1 MFRKGLTAARRPV
14 ISQALGAAQHNTP
27 TTATVVSVN
36 NFVCNLCQTK
46 RSAHDGPRKD
56 KKKDHKTRKQ
66 ETFAEQVKRLEQ
78 HVQMMERNYV
88 EMLRKRAQEQML
100 PKGEI
105 PAEITDQAY
114 QSLMAPA
121 APQSLFLPEPE
132 STEDKLPEKV
142 KERLGESLALVQM
155 EEPAWEGI
163 IAALEEKGGFEGM
176 TSDDVVGLLK
186 SMPAKKRVSLSSQLL
201 EMAKKAEVLDN
212 VMIYDGLMM
221 AHNYAGNSEVVE
233 RMFADLQEQ
242 GLQPTVYTYG
252 HLLKAYSK
260 TKNVAAAAQAF
271 QQMQAAG
278 IEPNLIVY
286 TSLIQT
292 CINRQEFETAW
303 QIFDLMKLKSTATAP
318 DVATYSLMIHA
329 CAVKGEAERALDLFT
344 DMTVRRELVPT
355 EYTYQS
361 VIHACAVRKDYFGEA
376 WKYARIMQQAGL
388 PITIMVFNVLI
399 QACGVVG
406 ELTRARLLLRHMS
419 ESGNPDIYPN
429 KFTFQNA
436 LRAYSNY
443 HAPKNQKT
451 TRNSIMEKMNLQKE
465 GKWPPPPEP
474 DAKTAET
481 INYDAD
487 AGTWIPAPQALQ
499 QRNLD
504 NSNKIPFLN
513 KPILS
518 SRREILDEAAL
529 IINWLRETK
538 PDIMD
543 TQLMNSYLDVAK
555 SQGYATDFIESYR
568 NDFEN
573 PPPIFRTQESQ
584 KPKPEDETPEEDA
597 FLEDLP
603 KFQRNIQTY
612 HIALQGAVKFRDLEF
627 AKEVFKDRQQFCNS
641 LQYRKVLREQRDKYD
656 FEAEKFL
663 IHALAYKG
671 LLKEAMERVM
681 ILYKERGVKWESNQL
696 APVYVMA
703 IKLED
708 TDTAATIRALTGK
721 IREEEDIW
729 LDKRW

>member
-1 MFRKGLTAARRPV
+1 MFRNGLTAARRPV
-14 ISQALGAAQHNTP
+14 ISQSLGAAQHNT
-27 TTATVVSVN
+27 TTAATAVAVN
-36 NFVCNLCQTK
+36 NFVCKLCQTK

-56 KKKDHKTRKQ
+56 KKKDNKTRKQ

-88 EMLRKRAQEQML
+88 EMLRKRAQEQMQ

-114 QSLMAPA
+114 QSLMAPV
-121 APQSLFLPEPE
+121 APESLFLPEPE

-155 EEPAWEGI
+155 EEPEWEAI
-163 IAALEEKGGFEGM
+163 IGALEEKGGFEGM
-176 TSDDVVGLLK
+176 TSEDVVGLLK
-186 SMPAKKRVSLSSQLL
+186 SMPAKKRVVLSSQLL

-212 VMIYDGLMM
+212 AMIYDGLMM

-233 RMFADLQEQ
+233 KMFADLQER
-242 GLQPTVYTYG
+242 GIKPTVYTYG
-252 HLLKAYSK
+252 HLLKAYSQ

-271 QQMQAAG
+271 QEMQAAG

-292 CINRQEFETAW
+292 CINRQEFDTAW
-303 QIFDLMKLKSTATAP
+303 QIFNLMKLKSTATAP

-344 DMTVRRELVPT
+344 DMTVRKELVPT

-361 VIHACAVRKDYFGEA
+361 IIHACAVRKDYFGEA
-376 WKYARIMQQAGL
+376 WKYARIMQEAGL
-388 PITIMVFNVLI
+388 PITIMVFNVLL

-443 HAPKNQKT
+443 QAPKNQRT
-451 TRNSIMEKMNLQKE
+451 TRNSILEKMNLQKQ

-474 DAKTAET
+474 NAKEAET

-487 AGTWIPAPQALQ
+487 AGTWIPAPQAIQ
-499 QRNLD
+499 QRNIKD
-504 NSNKIPFLN
+504 TDKIPFLN
-513 KPILS
+513 KPILG

-529 IINWLRETK
+529 IINWLRESK

-568 NDFEN
+568 NDYEN
-573 PPPIFRTQESQ
+573 PPVMFRRPEPKT
-584 KPKPEDETPEEDA
+584 PKPEEEAAEEDA
-597 FLEDLP
+597 FLQDLP
-603 KFQRNIQTY
+603 KLQRNIQTY
-612 HIALQGAVKFRDLEF
+612 HIALQGAVRFRDLEF

-641 LQYRKVLREQRDKYD
+641 LQYRKISHQEREKYD
-656 FEAEKFL
+656 FEAEKLF
-663 IHALAYKG
+663 IHALALKG
-671 LLKEAMERVM
+671 LLADAMERVM
-681 ILYKERGVKWESNQL
+681 ILYKERRVKWEWNHL

-703 IKLED
+703 VKLED
-708 TDTAATIRALTGK
+708 TETATTIRALTGR

-729 LDKRW
+729 LDKR

>member
-1 MFRKGLTAARRPV
+1 
-14 ISQALGAAQHNTP
+14 
-27 TTATVVSVN
+27 
-36 NFVCNLCQTK
+36 
-46 RSAHDGPRKD
+46 
-56 KKKDHKTRKQ
+56 
-66 ETFAEQVKRLEQ
+66 
-78 HVQMMERNYV
+78 
-88 EMLRKRAQEQML
+88 ML

-121 APQSLFLPEPE
+121 APESLFLPEPE

-155 EEPAWEGI
+155 EEPAWEAI
-163 IAALEEKGGFEGM
+163 IGALEEKGGFEGM
-176 TSDDVVGLLK
+176 TSEDVVGLLK
-186 SMPAKKRVSLSSQLL
+186 SMPAKKRVVLSSQLL
-201 EMAKKAEVLDN
+201 GMAKKAEVLDN

-221 AHNYAGNSEVVE
+221 AHNYVGNSEVVE
-233 RMFADLQEQ
+233 KMFADLQESRFTRCEY
-242 GLQPTVYTYG
+242 GSSRLLTRVSGGIKPTVYTYG
-252 HLLKAYSK
+252 HLLKAYSQ

-271 QQMQAAG
+271 QEMQAAG

-292 CINRQEFETAW
+292 CINRQEFDTAW
-303 QIFDLMKLKSTATAP
+303 QIFNLMKLKSTATAP

-344 DMTVRRELVPT
+344 DMTVRKELVPT

-361 VIHACAVRKDYFGEA
+361 IIHACAVRKDYFGEA
-376 WKYARIMQQAGL
+376 WKYARIMQEAGL
-388 PITIMVFNVLI
+388 PITIMVFNVLL

-443 HAPKNQKT
+443 HVPKNQKT
-451 TRNSIMEKMNLQKE
+451 TRNSILEKMNLQKE

-474 DAKTAET
+474 NAKEAET

-499 QRNLD
+499 QRNIED
-504 NSNKIPFLN
+504 TNKIPFLN
-513 KPILS
+513 KPILG

-529 IINWLRETK
+529 IINWLRESK

-555 SQGYATDFIESYR
+555 SQGYATDFIESYK
-568 NDFEN
+568 NDYEN
-573 PPPIFRTQESQ
+573 PPVMFRRPEPEA
-584 KPKPEDETPEEDA
+584 PKPEEETAEEDA

-603 KFQRNIQTY
+603 KLQRNIQTY
-612 HIALQGAVKFRDLEF
+612 HIALQGAVRFRDLEF

-641 LQYRKVLREQRDKYD
+641 LQYRKVSREERDKYD
-656 FEAEKFL
+656 FEAEKLF
-663 IHALAYKG
+663 IHALALKG
-671 LLKEAMERVM
+671 LLADAMERVM
-681 ILYKERGVKWESNQL
+681 ILYKERGVKWEWNHL

-703 IKLED
+703 VKLED
-708 TDTAATIRALTGK
+708 TETAATIRALTGR